1 MIWKSSGKV
10 NGMEESKEHEGWLA
24 WIDRIGS
31 HPRLILMGFIVTLLA
46 LIVMVVLFF
55 VGQTERDLVYA
66 VNPVQTKI
74 VTQGQAREL
83 EVLHKGE
90 KLGDVDVTAVQVA
103 IWNTG
108 DESIRATNVLKE
120 VVIWTHDGVPIL
132 EATVVEQSRD
142 VEVTGLGIVEDSEEM
157 RKGRIRVRWDI
168 LEKNDGA
175 SFQLICVG
183 ATDINVG
190 VEGLIEGSGE
200 VRGIVS
206 GVKVKTPIE
215 QVKNVQKLQWF
226 GWFFLLMGSIMLIV
240 VVPAVVRGRL
250 STGKQ
255 KVTELRREAA
265 KMRRTTGYTSIVMG
279 VVSLGMGCWLLISFN
294 VTVSPF
300 GF

>member
-1 MIWKSSGKV
+1 
-10 NGMEESKEHEGWLA
+10 MEELEELKEHEGWLA
-24 WIDRIGS
+24 WIDRIGG
-31 HPRLILMGFIVTLLA
+31 HPRVILAGFIVTLLA

-90 KLGDVDVTAVQVA
+90 KLGDVDITAVQVA

-108 DESIRATNVLKE
+108 GESIRATNVLKE
-120 VVIWTHDGVPIL
+120 VVIWTHDGVPVL
-132 EATVVEQSRD
+132 EATVVKQSRD

-175 SFQLICVG
+175 SFQLICLG

-200 VRGIVS
+200 VRKIVS

-215 QVKNVQKLQWF
+215 QVRAVKWF
-226 GWFFLLMGSIMLIV
+226 RWLAYGLLPIGGFMLFTGV
-240 VVPAVVRGRL
+240 SMVAGGRQRFR
-250 STGKQ
+250 KQ
-255 KVTELRREAA
+255 KVADLRR
-265 KMRRTTGYTSIVMG
+265 KMVELGRFMGYYSIGIG
-279 VVSLGMGCWLLISFN
+279 VVQLGMGCWLLVGFN
-294 VTVSPF
+294 VSAPPF